1 MSVWIFAYN
10 DVIYPIKED
19 NGVGRI
25 GLTVCYVY
33 YSMLIFTYLMYFFS
47 LCCPTRSAPKYC
59 VSFAHKMLLWM
70 TFWALLLD
78 NVLYLVNDK
87 YYCPEVP
94 YYGQQ
99 PPDVMDDMG
108 FKRLLRKG
116 DQMMDYSS
124 TPNTFDLNPPA

>member
-1 MSVWIFAYN
+1 MSLWIFAYN
-10 DVIYPIKED
+10 DVVYPLKEKI
-19 NGVGRI
+19 GVGRV

-33 YSMLIFTYLMYFFS
+33 YSMLIFTYLMYLFAS
-47 LCCPTRSAPKYC
+47 CCPSRQSPKYC
-59 VSFAHKMLLWM
+59 VAFSHKMLLWL

-99 PPDVMDDMG
+99 PPNVLDDMG
-108 FKRLLRKG
+108 FKRALKKH
-116 DQMMDYSS
+116 Y
-124 TPNTFDLNPPA
+124 